1 MRRRALRC
9 LAAAGVLLA
18 LTACGGSE
26 RRARAESSAR
36 TPKRQASHT
45 PVVMFLGDSYTTGK
59 LGQQPEQTY
68 AAETARLLGWQVI
81 LGGYR
86 QTGFI
91 AKGQIGKDFAQLFTD
106 QLAWRP
112 APDLVIISGGHND
125 RRRPAQ
131 DVGAAARGLL
141 DTVRQRW
148 STSRLLLI
156 GPMWGGGDPP
166 QEVLEIRDAMAAAA
180 QETKVPFIDPLQEEW
195 ITGDRKK
202 GTGNAPQYIL
212 SDGTHPTVAG
222 ARHIAECLVADLKKL
237 KLTKP

>member
-9 LAAAGVLLA
+9 LAAAVVLVA
-18 LTACGGSE
+18 LTGCGGTE

-36 TPKRQASHT
+36 TPKRQAAHA

-59 LGQQPEQTY
+59 VGQQPEQTY

-91 AKGQIGKDFAQLFTD
+91 AKGQIGKDFTQLFTD
-106 QLAWRP
+106 QLSWRP
-112 APDLVIISGGHND
+112 APDLVVISGGHND
-125 RRRPAQ
+125 RRHPAQ
-131 DVGAAARGLL
+131 DVGQAALQLL

-148 STSRLLLI
+148 STTRLVLI
-156 GPMWGGGDPP
+156 GPMWGGGDVPE
-166 QEVLEIRDAMAAAA
+166 EVLAIRDAMAQVAA
-180 QETKVPFIDPLQEEW
+180 EKKVPFIDPLQEKW
-195 ITGDRKK
+195 ITGDRKE
-202 GTGNAPQYIL
+202 GTGNAPQFIL
-212 SDGTHPTVAG
+212 PDGTHPTAAG

>member
-9 LAAAGVLLA
+9 LAAAVVLLA
-18 LTACGGSE
+18 LTGCGGTE
-26 RRARAESSAR
+26 RRARADSSAR
-36 TPKRQASHT
+36 ATKRQAT
-45 PVVMFLGDSYTTGK
+45 RAPVVMFLGDSYTTGK
-59 LGQQPEQTY
+59 IGQQPEQTY

-106 QLAWRP
+106 QLSWRP
-112 APDLVIISGGHND
+112 TPDLVIVSGGHND
-125 RRRPAQ
+125 RRHPAQ
-131 DVGAAARGLL
+131 DVGEAARRLL

-148 STSRLLLI
+148 SGTRLLLI
-156 GPMWGGGDPP
+156 GPMWGGGEPP
-166 QEVLEIRDAMAAAA
+166 EEVTAIRDAMAEAAT
-180 QETKVPFIDPLQEEW
+180 ETKVPFIDPLQEQW

-212 SDGTHPTVAG
+212 PDGTHPTTAG
-222 ARHIAECLVADLKKL
+222 ARHIAECLVADLRRL